1 MGGKERQQRDMG
13 HIEIGWANRDSAA
26 QARGVVVVIDVIH
39 AFSVAAYAFAGGAR
53 GLWLVRKRSKNFE
66 YVSVRQVQVL

>member
-26 QARGVVVVIDVIH
+26 QARGVVVIDVIR

-53 GLWLVRKRSKNFE
+53 GLWLVRKRSPCG
-66 YVSVRQVQVL
+66 SDSGVRTSNM